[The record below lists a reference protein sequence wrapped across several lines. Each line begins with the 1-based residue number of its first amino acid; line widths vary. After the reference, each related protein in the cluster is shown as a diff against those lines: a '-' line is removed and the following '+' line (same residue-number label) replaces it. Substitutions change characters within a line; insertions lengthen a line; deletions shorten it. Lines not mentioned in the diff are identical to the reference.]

1 MKRRVNSIDRKVKYY
16 SKKVIKYIYITI
28 ILTFILLVLGYLKF
42 KPVFTVKLN
51 GQEIG
56 LVDNNVKVSS
66 ELEQYL
72 KEPVAPDAVA
82 HIEQKPEFE
91 LKFVSKN
98 VDTNETEVKEK
109 IDEKIEKT
117 YRLYEIKVGEDV
129 VGSVEK
135 EEDAKKIADEI
146 KADRGYNEITYHEQL
161 SKENTIKSY
170 EEVKKLAYDNVVS
183 VQSGERKVAEAKRE
197 AEERRLREVAIASV
211 SSRGGSVR
219 TSVSASAAQ
228 TLSGM
233 SFRTPIDS
241 ARFGV
246 GFYGYAGHTGQ
257 DILSN
262 SSNVKASASGIVT
275 TVKDLGNHS
284 YGRYIVIDHGNGIS
298 TLYGHCSSLLVNIGQ
313 KVEAGQIIG
322 IKGSTGNSTGPHV
335 HFEIRVNGRAINPR
349 PYIS

>member
-1 MKRRVNSIDRKVKYY
+1 MKLR
-16 SKKVIKYIYITI
+16 
-28 ILTFILLVLGYLKF
+28 L
-42 KPVFTVKLN
+42 
-51 GQEIG
+51 
-56 LVDNNVKVSS
+56 
-66 ELEQYL
+66 
-72 KEPVAPDAVA
+72 
-82 HIEQKPEFE
+82 
-91 LKFVSKN
+91 
-98 VDTNETEVKEK
+98 K